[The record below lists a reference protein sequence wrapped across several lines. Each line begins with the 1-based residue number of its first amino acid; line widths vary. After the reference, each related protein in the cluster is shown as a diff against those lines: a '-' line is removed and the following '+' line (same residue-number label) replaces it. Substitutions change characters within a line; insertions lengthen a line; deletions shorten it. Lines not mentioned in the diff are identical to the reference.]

1 MSLHMALIEIAQKA
15 TSIMHCV
22 LVAITERPSAGHDAA
37 VVAAWLV
44 LLHKELF
51 PLLPRQISVV
61 VESATRVRG
70 AEQTLIYFPTR
81 RSL

>member
-1 MSLHMALIEIAQKA
+1 MKTKYFMGCTLSKLRSLFHMALIEIAQKA

-22 LVAITERPSAGHDAA
+22 LVSITERPSAGHDAA

-44 LLHKELF
+44 LLHEELF

-61 VESATRVRG
+61 VESAARVR
-70 AEQTLIYFPTR
+70 
-81 RSL
+81 